1 MSQRREKWNFGIFPI
16 SNFPIAYLAI
26 LPSDLNLDT
35 GVEEK
40 LWGGEDRLFPA
51 PDQLK
56 VEIFRPKVDEA
67 DARLWFPMN
76 VLVSGRSFGAI
87 LST

>member
-1 MSQRREKWNFGIFPI
+1 MSQRREKLSNFGIFPI

-40 LWGGEDRLFPA
+40 L
-51 PDQLK
+51 
-56 VEIFRPKVDEA
+56 
-67 DARLWFPMN
+67 
-76 VLVSGRSFGAI
+76 
-87 LST
+87 

>member
-1 MSQRREKWNFGIFPI
+1 M
-16 SNFPIAYLAI
+16 
-26 LPSDLNLDT
+26 
-35 GVEEK
+35 
-40 LWGGEDRLFPA
+40 PA

-87 LST
+87 LSTYEKM